1 MLKERK
7 TPNLNKKNLTQ
18 YTEIRNQQTTTINR
32 QRSGLKLELQ
42 NGRTHRIGDQSSLP
56 RRVPDSTTPQPQ
68 ASLLSQSQG
77 ISSLH
82 LTSLSFSLLQIW
94 VIGFGLMGFSLSRS
108 LSLYLKNESE
118 MK

>member
-7 TPNLNKKNLTQ
+7 KPNLKKKNLTQ
-18 YTEIRNQQTTTINR
+18 QTEREIA
-32 QRSGLKLELQ
+32 RSGLKLKLQ
-42 NGRTHRIGDQSSLP
+42 NGRTHRIRDQSSSP
-56 RRVPDSTTPQPQ
+56 QRVADSTTPQPQ
-68 ASLLSQSQG
+68 ASLLSQPQG

-94 VIGFGLMGFSLSRS
+94 VIGFGLMGFSLSQS
-108 LSLYLKNESE
+108 LSLYLKNKSE